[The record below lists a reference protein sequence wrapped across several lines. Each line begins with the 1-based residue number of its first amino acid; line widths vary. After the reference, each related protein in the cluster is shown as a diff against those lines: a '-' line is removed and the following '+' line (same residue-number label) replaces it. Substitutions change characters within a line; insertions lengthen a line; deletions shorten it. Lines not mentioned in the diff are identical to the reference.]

1 MEAGMDIDDFVEQFE
16 AEHGSDT
23 LVRARQSLARTAYGQ
38 GPETFTRL
46 RLAAG
51 KSVRQVLK
59 ALPPSVVVSED
70 DIAQGNF
77 DTSDVT
83 LLDALA
89 DVVAVHSERLTL
101 AVLAEQALRVDW
113 NRDVTQHPL
122 AGAIG
127 VVRANP

>member
-1 MEAGMDIDDFVEQFE
+1 MEAGMDIDDFAEQFE

-38 GPETFTRL
+38 GPETFT
-46 RLAAG
+46 
-51 KSVRQVLK
+51 QVLK